1 MSLGPSAHRLMAT
14 EIYEGI
20 DGVLLN
26 AKEESKEESSD
37 KSRRDAQTLKHVERS
52 SGPSRHSRRVSAV

>member
-14 EIYEGI
+14 EIYSGI

-26 AKEESKEESSD
+26 AKEESKDSSD
-37 KSRRDAQTLKHVERS
+37 KSRREAQTLKHVERA
-52 SGPSRHSRRVSAV
+52 SGPLRHSRRVSAV

>member
-26 AKEESKEESSD
+26 AKEDPKED
-37 KSRRDAQTLKHVERS
+37 KTRREAQTLKHVERS
-52 SGPSRHSRRVSAV
+52 SGPSRHSRRVSTA